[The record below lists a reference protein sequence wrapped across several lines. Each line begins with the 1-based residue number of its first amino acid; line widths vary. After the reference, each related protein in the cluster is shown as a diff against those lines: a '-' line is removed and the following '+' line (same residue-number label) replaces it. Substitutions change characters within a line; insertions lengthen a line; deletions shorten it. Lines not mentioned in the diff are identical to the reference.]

1 MLLMSWL
8 RAYTADDRRFHW
20 SSWEHFP
27 INSSL
32 PGIMSGLRH
41 WDTKFRST
49 WFCCSLWKE
58 TTLYVESTCTLYGFL
73 NLGRW
78 SVGASVALVKG
89 VLYSLNFGW
98 QQRRKM
104 AFIIV
109 EIVTIELGGFPNV
122 TRKGAEKIHGWWWM
136 RGNWI
141 HFWNKKIHL
150 KCAIDSPHT

>member
-1 MLLMSWL
+1 MLLTSWL

-20 SSWEHFP
+20 SSWEHFS
-27 INSSL
+27 IDSSL
-32 PGIMSGLRH
+32 FGIMPGLRH

-58 TTLYVESTCTLYGFL
+58 TTLYVESTCTLSLDFWT
-73 NLGRW
+73 LGDG
-78 SVGASVALVKG
+78 SAGASVALVKG
-89 VLYSLNFGW
+89 MLYSLNFGW

-122 TRKGAEKIHGWWWM
+122 TRKGAEKYMGGDEWGETGFIFEIKNPSKMCYW
-136 RGNWI
+136 
-141 HFWNKKIHL
+141 
-150 KCAIDSPHT
+150 